1 MPVTEPL
8 NFSQPDN
15 ELSQIAVQQ
24 RSKLFPKNDYKDTN
38 KYSSTNPDAIAD
50 GDELGKGT
58 GVFLDTYNGG
68 GSFDLNGAPNA
79 AGSGRLA
86 AYANNLSTWGYGP
99 SIYYTAPDTSG
110 NVGQV
115 LFG

>member
-1 MPVTEPL
+1 MSNRLE
-8 NFSQPDN
+8 Q
-15 ELSQIAVQQ
+15 A
-24 RSKLFPKNDYKDTN
+24 
-38 KYSSTNPDAIAD
+38 AIATRNTLIAINNYD
-50 GDELGKGT
+50 NVDDANNYTSTHTRALSDQQTPVYGKGT

-99 SIYYTAPDTSG
+99 SVYYTAPDTSG

>member
-1 MPVTEPL
+1 MSNALEQAAISARNTLIAINNYDNVDGANNYTATHTRALSDQQTPV
-8 NFSQPDN
+8 
-15 ELSQIAVQQ
+15 
-24 RSKLFPKNDYKDTN
+24 Y
-38 KYSSTNPDAIAD
+38 
-50 GDELGKGT
+50 GKGT

-99 SIYYTAPDTSG
+99 SAYYTAPDTSG

-115 LFG
+115 TFG